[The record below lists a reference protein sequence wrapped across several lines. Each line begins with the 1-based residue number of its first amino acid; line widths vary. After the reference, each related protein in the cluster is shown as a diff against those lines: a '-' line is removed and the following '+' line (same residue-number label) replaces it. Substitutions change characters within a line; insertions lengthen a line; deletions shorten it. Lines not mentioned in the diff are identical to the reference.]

1 MQFEEAQDSTGE
13 SELKSALEALYP
25 EIRKLAGRVLR
36 KERQDHTLQKT
47 ALANEAI
54 VKLLGSEALHVEDS
68 HHLLAMSARQMR
80 HILVDYGRAK
90 VARKRGGGA
99 QRVELREE
107 ALSISHDMDGLLS
120 LNEALE
126 KLGEEDE
133 RALQVVEL
141 KYFTGFTTDETAEI
155 LGLSS
160 ATVENIWHRA
170 RIWLHSRLTENINR
184 VFGPGRPTDR

>member
-1 MQFEEAQDSTGE
+1 MQQVVKIEQEENPIGE
-13 SELKSALEALYP
+13 FELKSAIEALYP
-25 EIRKLAGRVLR
+25 EIRKLAGRVL
-36 KERQDHTLQKT
+36 KQERPDHTLQKT

-54 VKLLGSEALHVEDS
+54 VKLLGSEALKVHDS

-99 QRVELREE
+99 QRVELREGE
-107 ALSISHDMDGLLS
+107 LSVSHDVDGLLT
-120 LNEALE
+120 LNAALE

-133 RALQVVEL
+133 RALRVVEL
-141 KYFTGFTTDETAEI
+141 KYFTGFTTEETAEI

-160 ATVENIWHRA
+160 ATVEKIWHEA
-170 RIWLHSRLTENINR
+170 RIWLHGRLTESINR
-184 VFGPGRPTDR
+184 GF

>member
-1 MQFEEAQDSTGE
+1 M
-13 SELKSALEALYP
+13 
-25 EIRKLAGRVLR
+25 AGRVLS
-36 KERQDHTLQKT
+36 KERPDHTLQKT

-54 VKLLGSEALHVEDS
+54 VKLLGSEALHVQDS

-80 HILVDYGRAK
+80 NILVDYGRAK

-99 QRVELREE
+99 QRVDLREDE
-107 ALSISHDMDGLLS
+107 LSTRQDMDGLLS
-120 LNEALE
+120 LNAALE
-126 KLGEEDE
+126 RLGEEDE
-133 RALQVVEL
+133 RALRVVEL

-160 ATVENIWHRA
+160 ATVEKVWHGA

-184 VFGPGRPTDR
+184 AF